1 MTHFLMRPDGNAA
14 ADGVSAEQFQQRLD
28 AYFEYLRPMRE
39 GMPRDLWR
47 FFAEDFF
54 HDGPLSRLEV
64 EPVRRRVRC
73 EIVCP
78 NVKRF
83 DGPGQWV
90 FVNVG
95 FEVVFQ
101 QVWSVAL
108 YVDDEGEGEA
118 DIQVLAAEIGTER
131 EGIRAA
137 FAQRGETH
145 QSLTIHTN
153 RFWLTVVFAEI
164 AVTPLEV
171 VATELMLSDARYVFP
186 FAR

>member
-1 MTHFLMRPDGNAA
+1 MRPDGNAA
-14 ADGVSAEQFQQRLD
+14 TDGVSAEQFQQRLD

-39 GMPRDLWR
+39 GMPKALWR

-54 HDGPLSRLEV
+54 HDGSLSRLEI
-64 EPVRRRVRC
+64 EPVKRRVHC

-78 NVKRF
+78 NVKRV
-83 DGPGQWV
+83 DAPGQRV

-95 FEVVFQ
+95 FRVEFE

-108 YVDDEGEGEA
+108 HVDDEGERES
-118 DIQVLAAEIGTER
+118 DIQVLAAEIGTEH

-137 FAQRGETH
+137 FTERGETH

-153 RFWLTVVFAEI
+153 RFWLTVVFVEMS
-164 AVTPLEV
+164 VTPLEV
-171 VATELMLSDARYVFP
+171 VATELMISDPRYVFP
-186 FAR
+186 FAQ